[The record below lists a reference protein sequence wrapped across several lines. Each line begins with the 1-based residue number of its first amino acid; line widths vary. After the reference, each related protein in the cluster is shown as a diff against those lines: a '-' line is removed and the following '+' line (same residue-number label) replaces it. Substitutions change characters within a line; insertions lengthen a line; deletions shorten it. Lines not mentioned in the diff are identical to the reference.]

1 PITAASDSVTD
12 TPESTQE
19 RPIAHPI
26 KTGFMLTIGVG
37 LALALYLVVSSN
49 VQLLIWILTALFIT
63 LGLDPLVSKIHS
75 WGAPRGIGVLTAVA
89 LLIGIITVFMSA
101 LVPVIVEQTTEFVQ
115 ILPTVVSDFLASD
128 AFRTIDDEFDVASV
142 ITTEV
147 NRFVSDTANITNL
160 LGGLLGVGG
169 AIFNIGFSVLIVV
182 VLTLYF
188 LVSLPSI
195 KRWMYRLAPRSR
207 RQRIEYLSEKITG
220 SVGYYIVGQTIVAR
234 SEEHTSELQSRFA

>member
-1 PITAASDSVTD
+1 
-12 TPESTQE
+12 
-19 RPIAHPI
+19 
-26 KTGFMLTIGVG
+26 
-37 LALALYLVVSSN
+37 
-49 VQLLIWILTALFIT
+49 
-63 LGLDPLVSKIHS
+63 
-75 WGAPRGIGVLTAVA
+75 RGIGVLTAVA

-128 AFRTIDDEFDVASV
+128 AFRTIDDEFDVSSV

-160 LGGLLGVGG
+160 LGGVFGVCV
-169 AIFNIGFSVLIVV
+169 AIFNIGFSILIVA

-195 KRWMYRLAPRSR
+195 NRWMYRLAPRSR

-220 SVGYYIVGQTIVAR
+220 AVGYYIVGQTIVAPLNGIVAFIAV
-234 SEEHTSELQSRFA
+234 SIAGLDDGAVL

>member
-1 PITAASDSVTD
+1 
-12 TPESTQE
+12 
-19 RPIAHPI
+19 
-26 KTGFMLTIGVG
+26 
-37 LALALYLVVSSN
+37 
-49 VQLLIWILTALFIT
+49 
-63 LGLDPLVSKIHS
+63 
-75 WGAPRGIGVLTAVA
+75 PRGIGVLTAVA

-101 LVPVIVEQTTEFVQ
+101 LVPVIVEQTTVFVQ

-160 LGGLLGVGG
+160 LGDILAVVG
-169 AIFNIGFSVLIVV
+169 AIFYIGFSVFFVV

-195 KRWMYRLAPRSR
+195 KRWMYRL
-207 RQRIEYLSEKITG
+207 
-220 SVGYYIVGQTIVAR
+220 
-234 SEEHTSELQSRFA
+234 